1 MKVPNTPKMDLY
13 PNYGLSYTPFWK
25 TTWFISIV
33 LAIVCFIVGYV
44 IYVYWKRKRAVQ
56 KVYTPDEIA
65 LDQLSKLEQEIQ
77 THQIT
82 SQQCYT
88 RLTQVLKL
96 YLHARFGF
104 HLFDKTDDEIASF
117 LLINGQGITIQP
129 IASIFEQAQSFKFSP
144 DHVSD
149 QEMLTAIELA
159 RTFVIQH
166 RQVSTPQA

>member
-1 MKVPNTPKMDLY
+1 MKVPNTPKLELY

-33 LAIVCFIVGYV
+33 LAILCFIIGYA
-44 IYVYWKRKRAVQ
+44 IYVYWKRKRAIQ

-65 LDQLSKLEQEIQ
+65 VEQLFQIEQQIQ
-77 THQIT
+77 GHQIT

-88 RLTQVLKL
+88 RLIQILKI

-104 HLFDKTDDEIASF
+104 HLFDKTDDEIAAY
-117 LLINGQGITIQP
+117 LLINAQGIAIQP
-129 IASIFEQAQSFKFSP
+129 LASIFQHAQSFKFSP

-159 RTFVIQH
+159 RTFVSQH
-166 RQVSTPQA
+166 RQVSTQQA